1 MFNYGKRLSLG
12 AGVMAAAVLAA
23 GAAQAQTGADFYKG
37 KTVNYIVSTAPG
49 GGYDLYGR
57 LIAEYMQ
64 KYLPG
69 STFVVKNVPGAG
81 HLIGTNTIYASK
93 PDGLTI
99 GTFNTGLIYNQLI
112 KTEGVKFDLTK
123 MSWIGKAASEPRV
136 FVVGAQSQIKTFDDL
151 RNQKEPVNF
160 ATSGIGSSNYVE
172 INSLTN
178 ILKLPIKV
186 LTGYNGNDDQ
196 LAMRRGETTGGMGS
210 RSSFEQFVKNGYGRF
225 IAQIGGKEKD
235 IPQLKDQ
242 IKDPDGQSI
251 VALIQSQGDIARLT
265 AGPPDIP
272 ADRLAALREAYKKAL
287 EDKELQAKAEKLDRP
302 IDPAYGDEVLR
313 MVKEALNQKPEV
325 VAVLKAALEK
335 KDDSSA
341 DQRHDR
347 GLGWPRQAEA
357 EAGRRQGSR
366 GWRIR
371 LAYRDRHRRTEG
383 RAREA
388 QGWNELRS
396 LRASRRRSHQGGLQ
410 LTSTNGWGRS
420 KIRPHC

>member
-1 MFNYGKRLSLG
+1 MFNYGKHLSLG

-23 GAAQAQTGADFYKG
+23 GGAQAQTGADFYKG
-37 KTVNYIVSTAPG
+37 KTVTYIVSTAPG

-64 KYLPG
+64 RYLPG

-112 KTEGVKFDLTK
+112 NTDGVKFDLTK

-136 FVVGAQSQIKTFDDL
+136 FVVGAQSPIKSFQDL
-151 RNQKEPVNF
+151 LAQKEPVNF

-178 ILKLPIKV
+178 ILKLPVKV

-235 IPQLKDQ
+235 VPQLKDQ

-313 MVKEALNQKPEV
+313 MIKEALNQKPEV
-325 VAVLKAALEK
+325 IAVLKAALEK
-335 KDDSSA
+335 KDDSPGTKGTIA
-341 DQRHDR
+341 DWD
-347 GLGWPRQAEA
+347 
-357 EAGRRQGSR
+357 
-366 GWRIR
+366 
-371 LAYRDRHRRTEG
+371 
-383 RAREA
+383 
-388 QGWNELRS
+388 
-396 LRASRRRSHQGGLQ
+396 
-410 LTSTNGWGRS
+410 GRS
-420 KIRPHC
+420 KLKLKLADGKEVEAGVSGSRTEIVIAGQKAEREKLKVGMSCEVSGPAGGEATKVACN